1 MPGPISEYLSS
12 LRREYEQGNTTE
24 HSFRPALKAV
34 IEAMDPNVIAT
45 NEPQR
50 RVDCGA
56 PDISVARRA
65 GPTIGYVEAKDIGT
79 NLSEAERT
87 EQLQRYLR
95 SLPNLILT
103 DQLEFRWYVDGE
115 LRKELRVAHLSAR
128 KLRSI
133 PGAET
138 DLEVLLQSFLSHRPE
153 PIRSPEDLARRM
165 ARLTHLIRDI
175 IVEAFQTQQASDTLH
190 DLRKAFEEVLIPDLT
205 LNDFADMF
213 AQTLA
218 YGLFAARINHKG
230 SDPFER
236 VGAAR
241 DIPKT
246 NPFLRK
252 LFDTIT
258 GVSLDDEPFA
268 RFVDDLTYLLANAD
282 MAAILA
288 DFGKRTRR
296 EDPIVHFYE
305 TFLAAYDPKLREQRG
320 VYYTPMPVVSYIVRS
335 VDHLLRERFGCQD
348 GLADAAVVTYKREV
362 QRDNCTEVVEE
373 QSHKVLVLDPACGTG
388 TFLYAVIDQIRN
400 QFMERGNAGLW
411 SGYVRE
417 HLLPRLF
424 GFEVLM
430 APYAVAHLKLG
441 MQLAG
446 ADLPEEARATWAYDF
461 AGDERLGVYLTNA
474 LEPGTAEYQQAAL
487 LGRYIADEAQA
498 ASNVKSNLPVLVV
511 LGNPPYSG
519 HSVNKG
525 DWIRS
530 LVADYSRDYPDLRKP
545 GQAKWLQDDY
555 VKFIRFGQWRIRQTG
570 MGILALVTNNRFL
583 VNRTFRGM
591 RKQLLD
597 EFTDIFIVN
606 LHGSSRPVERA
617 PDGGPDE
624 NVFDIQQGVAI
635 SLFVKDPNKSGPA
648 DLWYTDIWGLRK
660 DKYEWLA
667 EHDVASTEKVKV
679 LPDEP
684 LYSFVP
690 EDANTRVEYEA
701 NWSLSSI
708 MGELGDPAPGIV
720 TTHDEFAI
728 SWDSNEAVEK
738 VRRFLQTQS
747 EEEARQLW
755 RLCSQSQWN
764 YERAKRELATGE
776 WRSEVRPIL
785 YRPFDLRWTVF
796 DANVAVHRRMRV
808 MRHMLGRP
816 NLALSTTRSVEIDD
830 GFQHVLCTR
839 DLIQHHTVS
848 MKEVNFLFPLY
859 FSEQGEGDRLRPDVF
874 LERWMARQ
882 GVSSVS
888 PALAAARGEALKVLA
903 RLYPKDSYTRLPNLA
918 PEFIVE
924 IERRVGLQFIAE
936 GCGDLDSSFGPED
949 IFHYIYALLHSPTY
963 RERYAKFLRT
973 DFPRIPL
980 TSNRDLFRTLCHL
993 GADLVALHLLEDNY
1007 PAASWTRTRKPS
1019 PLAQLLTSYPV
1030 AGSNEVGREYPK
1042 FVASA
1047 DAPESGRVYINRDQY
1062 FEGVPTEVWEFQ
1074 VGGYQ
1079 VCERWLKDRRGR
1091 RLTYDDLIHYQ
1102 RVIVALSETIRLMNE
1117 IDAAIPSWPIQ

>member
-1 MPGPISEYLSS
+1 MPGAISEYLSS

-498 ASNVKSNLPVLVV
+498 ASKVKSILPVLVI

-519 HSVNKG
+519 HSANKG
-525 DWIRS
+525 SWIS
-530 LVADYSRDYPDLRKP
+530 QLLRDYYTVDGRPLGERNT
-545 GQAKWLQDDY
+545 KWLQNDY
-555 VKFIRFGQWRIRQTG
+555 VKFIRFAQWRIQQTG
-570 MGILALVTNNRFL
+570 SGILAFITDHGFL
-583 VNRTFRGM
+583 RNPTFRGM
-591 RKQLLD
+591 RHQLISAFSDIYVLD
-597 EFTDIFIVN
+597 
-606 LHGSSRPVERA
+606 LHGGSRKQELS
-617 PDGGPDE
+617 PDGTPDE
-624 NVFDIQQGVAI
+624 NVFDIQQGVSIAF
-635 SLFVKDPNKSGPA
+635 FVRDGS
-648 DLWYTDIWGLRK
+648 R
-660 DKYEWLA
+660 
-667 EHDVASTEKVKV
+667 
-679 LPDEP
+679 
-684 LYSFVP
+684 
-690 EDANTRVEYEA
+690 
-701 NWSLSSI
+701 
-708 MGELGDPAPGIV
+708 
-720 TTHDEFAI
+720 
-728 SWDSNEAVEK
+728 
-738 VRRFLQTQS
+738 
-747 EEEARQLW
+747 
-755 RLCSQSQWN
+755 
-764 YERAKRELATGE
+764 TG
-776 WRSEVRPIL
+776 
-785 YRPFDLRWTVF
+785 
-796 DANVAVHRRMRV
+796 
-808 MRHMLGRP
+808 
-816 NLALSTTRSVEIDD
+816 
-830 GFQHVLCTR
+830 
-839 DLIQHHTVS
+839 
-848 MKEVNFLFPLY
+848 
-859 FSEQGEGDRLRPDVF
+859 
-874 LERWMARQ
+874 
-882 GVSSVS
+882 
-888 PALAAARGEALKVLA
+888 
-903 RLYPKDSYTRLPNLA
+903 
-918 PEFIVE
+918 
-924 IERRVGLQFIAE
+924 
-936 GCGDLDSSFGPED
+936 
-949 IFHYIYALLHSPTY
+949 
-963 RERYAKFLRT
+963 
-973 DFPRIPL
+973 
-980 TSNRDLFRTLCHL
+980 
-993 GADLVALHLLEDNY
+993 GA
-1007 PAASWTRTRKPS
+1007 
-1019 PLAQLLTSYPV
+1019 
-1030 AGSNEVGREYPK
+1030 
-1042 FVASA
+1042 
-1047 DAPESGRVYINRDQY
+1047 RVY
-1062 FEGVPTEVWEFQ
+1062 
-1074 VGGYQ
+1074 
-1079 VCERWLKDRRGR
+1079 
-1091 RLTYDDLIHYQ
+1091 
-1102 RVIVALSETIRLMNE
+1102 
-1117 IDAAIPSWPIQ
+1117 

>member
-388 TFLYAVIDQIRN
+388 TFLYAVIDQIRH
-400 QFMERGNAGLW
+400 QFMVRGNAGLW

-424 GFEVLM
+424 GFELLM

-446 ADLPEEARATWAYDF
+446 ADLPEEQRAIWAYDF

-474 LEPGTAEYQQAAL
+474 LEPGTAGFQQAAL

-498 ASNVKSNLPVLVV
+498 ASKVKSILPVLVI

-519 HSVNKG
+519 HSANKG
-525 DWIRS
+525 SWIS
-530 LVADYSRDYPDLRKP
+530 QLLRDYYTVDGRPLGERNT
-545 GQAKWLQDDY
+545 KWLQNDY
-555 VKFIRFGQWRIRQTG
+555 VKFIRFAQWRIQQTG
-570 MGILALVTNNRFL
+570 SGILAFITDHGFL
-583 VNRTFRGM
+583 RNPTFRGM
-591 RKQLLD
+591 RHQLISAFSDIYVLD
-597 EFTDIFIVN
+597 
-606 LHGSSRPVERA
+606 LHGGSRKQELS
-617 PDGGPDE
+617 PDGTPDE
-624 NVFDIQQGVAI
+624 NVFDIQQGVSIAF
-635 SLFVKDPNKSGPA
+635 FVRDGSRTGGARVYHA
-648 DLWYTDIWGLRK
+648 DLWGTRSV
-660 DKYEWLA
+660 KYSWL
-667 EHDVASTEKVKV
+667 ESHDVSTTCWTSVDARP
-679 LPDEP
+679 PDYE
-684 LYSFVP
+684 FVP
-690 EDANTRVEYEA
+690 IDIDAESEWRQGWPLNEAFLVNSIGMNTHRDALVIDFDVAVLQRRIDELADPRFSDEEIKQRQLRPQD
-701 NWSLSSI
+701 SLS
-708 MGELGDPAPGIV
+708 LG
-720 TTHDEFAI
+720 
-728 SWDSNEAVEK
+728 
-738 VRRFLQTQS
+738 
-747 EEEARQLW
+747 EAR
-755 RLCSQSQWN
+755 
-764 YERAKRELATGE
+764 RALQQDPS
-776 WRSEVRPIL
+776 RSRSIIKCL
-785 YRPFDLRWTVF
+785 YRPFDERFLFYHRAVIDRGRF
-796 DANVAVHRRMRV
+796 DVN
-808 MRHMLGRP
+808 RHMLKD
-816 NLALSTTRSVEIDD
+816 NISLVTTRQTKEPFAALATRLVCGQHKITARYD
-830 GFQHVLCTR
+830 GSYF
-839 DLIQHHTVS
+839 
-848 MKEVNFLFPLY
+848 FPLY
-859 FSEQGEGDRLRPDVF
+859 LYPEDGNDF
-874 LERWMARQ
+874 
-882 GVSSVS
+882 VS
-888 PALAAARGEALKVLA
+888 PAIVRSESLKRASLSPVDAGRDRLEGEIRELVGK
-903 RLYPKDSYTRLPNLA
+903 LYPGERYSRLPNFDPRFVADLA
-918 PEFIVE
+918 Q
-924 IERRVGLQFIAE
+924 RVGLTYV
-936 GCGDLDSSFGPED
+936 GDGRGDLELSFGPED
-949 IFHYIYALLHSPTY
+949 AFHYVYSVFHAPSYRTRY
-963 RERYAKFLRT
+963 RELLNR

-993 GADLVALHLLEDNY
+993 GADLAAVHLLEDNY
-1007 PAASWTRTRKPS
+1007 PAASWTRAGQPS
-1019 PLAQLLTSYPV
+1019 PFAQPITRYPV
-1030 AGSNEVGREYPK
+1030 TGSNEVGREYPK